1 MVISVGFFFPDRTI
15 DAYFHKRNGVSNQ
28 KKHFPNGRQIKEKE
42 RERKREHTLTK
53 NKGNLQHC
61 GSYSNG
67 KK

>member
-1 MVISVGFFFPDRTI
+1 MAVAFFFSDRTI
-15 DAYFHKRNGVSNQ
+15 DAYFHERNGVSNQ

-42 RERKREHTLTK
+42 REREKERTHSNK

-61 GSYSNG
+61 GSYSNE